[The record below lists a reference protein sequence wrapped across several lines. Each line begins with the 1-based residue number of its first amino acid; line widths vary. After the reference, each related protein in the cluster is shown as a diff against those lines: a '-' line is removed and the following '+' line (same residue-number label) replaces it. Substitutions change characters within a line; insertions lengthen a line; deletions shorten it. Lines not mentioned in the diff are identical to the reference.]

1 MVIKDDMFLYLH
13 CFHVYLVLLFI
24 YSYYMISLV
33 QPHVLY
39 ISIVLVLLLYI
50 LLPPS
55 FYHSLGRFLTTLG
68 LRAQIGDPRTVVSES
83 TLESHRS
90 FRIGTI
96 PRYLGI
102 FFSLSYLSPFFISVM
117 IADLFLQVFLY
128 CFHAGPQIYM
138 EVLYCTEA

>member
-1 MVIKDDMFLYLH
+1 MELKDNMSIYFYCFL
-13 CFHVYLVLLFI
+13 
-24 YSYYMISLV
+24 STYYIISLV

-68 LRAQIGDPRTVVSES
+68 LRAQIGDLRTVVSES
-83 TLESHRS
+83 TLDSHQR
-90 FRIGTI
+90 FLIGTI
-96 PRYLGI
+96 PRYLSNL
-102 FFSLSYLSPFFISVM
+102 FSLSYLSLFFISVM

-128 CFHAGPQIYM
+128 LFHAGTHVYM
-138 EVLYCTEA
+138 DVMYCTEA